1 MKLLATLDF
10 SDMTDSVVAAARKL
24 AGTSSASIVLLHVM
38 PEEKQD
44 IEFHPTI
51 EPRYHP
57 PAKYYRE
64 PDSSG
69 EGDTVPILHN
79 KHFKTLQNIADT
91 LNNDGIETSFS
102 IVHGNTVETI
112 LEQAENLFCFD
123 VAVKK
128 VHDERSDSFDIIP
141 LKHWTVERWRNSC
154 RVICNQGGYVGQSLF
169 ADKVEDF
176 PVMVYENQ
184 FWKREL
190 FQAFDNE
197 KIDM

>member
-24 AGTSSASIVLLHVM
+24 ADTSSASIVLLHVM

-112 LEQAENLFCFD
+112 LEQAEKEKADFILLGSHGHKTLYQLFVGTVCSGVVND
-123 VAVKK
+123 SCIPVIIVPKTAGKK
-128 VHDERSDSFDIIP
+128 
-141 LKHWTVERWRNSC
+141 
-154 RVICNQGGYVGQSLF
+154 
-169 ADKVEDF
+169 
-176 PVMVYENQ
+176 
-184 FWKREL
+184 
-190 FQAFDNE
+190 
-197 KIDM
+197 